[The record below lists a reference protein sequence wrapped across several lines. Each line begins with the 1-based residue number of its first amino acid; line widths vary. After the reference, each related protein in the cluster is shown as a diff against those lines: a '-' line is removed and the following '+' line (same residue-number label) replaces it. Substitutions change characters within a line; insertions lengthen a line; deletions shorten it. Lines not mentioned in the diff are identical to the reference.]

1 MKHTLFV
8 VALLGADLSSTGA
21 SWAQSAAWG
30 GTAGVAAM
38 RGYTASSGMG
48 LPADAAP
55 ALAAEPRLVGPEASD
70 AVATVAP
77 GPAPLLRRVARRS
90 TLGRGGRWNH
100 RPHARLL

>member
-1 MKHTLFV
+1 MKHTLFA
-8 VALLGADLSSTGA
+8 VALLGAGLSSAGA

-38 RGYTASSGMG
+38 RGYTASSGLG
-48 LPADAAP
+48 LPADAPPRP
-55 ALAAEPRLVGPEASD
+55 AGSEASD
-70 AVATVAP
+70 AVATVTP

>member
-1 MKHTLFV
+1 VKHTLFV
-8 VALLGADLSSTGA
+8 VALLGADLSAAGA
-21 SWAQSAAWG
+21 SWAQSDSWG

-48 LPADAAP
+48 LPADPAAP
-55 ALAAEPRLVGPEASD
+55 RLAGPAASE
-70 AVATVAP
+70 AVATVTP

-90 TLGRGGRWNH
+90 TPGRGGRWNH